1 MAPSNAPV
9 SFDAVMAADG
19 EDDAGERLFELANAS
34 HVRFLVPGGAG
45 DSIVVRQDPSN
56 QTTGGCVWETSYLL
70 AQWAHRELSARMRE
84 SSVRILEVGAGCGLL
99 GLSLAAAGARV
110 LLTETAEA
118 MSNLEHNVGQN
129 PPRAA
134 RGGAVATATLHWGDA
149 EHMAQA
155 AARGPFDLLLGTD
168 VVYHEALV
176 APLLE
181 TLWNCAGPSSR
192 VWLCYQVR
200 DPYAHAALVR
210 EAPRWFGEV
219 EQRPLQGFS
228 FADELE
234 CLLLELRVPIA
245 GAAERQPCGGSQAKP
260 SQVGGALASDGG
272 AHGSTATGSKEKK
285 EKRTKEALGRKKQR
299 KRARRVD
306 GVDAEAAAGG
316 AAEVAAQP
324 ASDVSI
330 LPAHKRRGSP
340 ATHER
345 VQDKCDRI
353 R

>member
-1 MAPSNAPV
+1 MIMAPV
-9 SFDAVMAADG
+9 SFDDVMAADG
-19 EDDAGERLFELANAS
+19 EEDAGERLFELANAS

-45 DSIVVRQDPSN
+45 DSIVVRQDPGN
-56 QTTGGCVWETSYLL
+56 QTTGGCVWETSFLL

-84 SSVRILEVGAGCGLL
+84 NSVRILEVGAGCGLL

-118 MSNLEHNVGQN
+118 MSNLEHNVSQN

-149 EHMAQA
+149 GHMAQV

-181 TLWNCAGPSSR
+181 TLWNCTGPSSR

-234 CLLLELRVPIA
+234 CLLLELRAPIARVPIA
-245 GAAERQPCGGSQAKP
+245 GVAERQPCGSKSSQVK
-260 SQVGGALASDGG
+260 SNQVGGPLASDKG
-272 AHGSTATGSKEKK
+272 AHGSTATGIKEKK
-285 EKRTKEALGRKKQR
+285 EKSTKEAHGRKKQR
-299 KRARRVD
+299 KN
-306 GVDAEAAAGG
+306 GVDAEREAAAGG
-316 AAEVAAQP
+316 AAEAAAQP
-324 ASDVSI
+324 ASD
-330 LPAHKRRGSP
+330 LNTHPAKKRRGSP
-340 ATHER
+340 AKHEQ
-345 VQDKCDRI
+345 VQVQVRS
-353 R
+353 